1 MKQFLNVLK
10 FELGNY
16 FKSRSFMVTTV
27 LLALVVAAAVALPPV
42 FMKGSFSDVF
52 GGGKESSKE
61 TAESSSG
68 VDNYDPDAAL
78 LGIADPEGFVSD
90 LAGLTDRM
98 PGYQWKAFDS
108 ADELEQFVEA
118 GGDGGFLLTGKFT
131 YTYVVR
137 DRSLL
142 DSQDSEFSEI
152 YTSYWQEKELEEA
165 GIAASKVQEILNQS
179 SISTMQILGK
189 DGASNYWYTYILVFV
204 LYFLVI
210 FYGQMIATSIT
221 SEKSN
226 RAIEVLVTTVDS
238 TSLIFGKVIAGAISG
253 IFQAGVILGSGLIAY
268 HFCGAGWDYR
278 LDFLF
283 HIPAEVWAA
292 FIVFGLLSYLLYAF
306 LFGMLG
312 ALVSKTEDI
321 SKSATPVTMVF
332 VVSFIITMTGMNES
346 DMLLMKVA
354 SFIPFTSGNAMFA
367 RIALGSVSPVEV
379 VVSAVLLAAT
389 VVFLGWLAA
398 KIFRFGTLMYGN
410 PIKFTQALKK
420 LREQ

>member
-52 GGGKESSKE
+52 GGGKESNKE

-68 VDNYDPDAAL
+68 ADNYDPDAAL

-98 PGYQWKAFDS
+98 PGYQWKVFDS

-131 YTYVVR
+131 YTYVVQ

-165 GIAASKVQEILNQS
+165 GVAASKVQEILNQS
-179 SISTMQILGK
+179 SISTMKILGK

-221 SEKSN
+221 SEKRQS
-226 RAIEVLVTTVDS
+226 R
-238 TSLIFGKVIAGAISG
+238 SLIF
-253 IFQAGVILGSGLIAY
+253 
-268 HFCGAGWDYR
+268 W
-278 LDFLF
+278 
-283 HIPAEVWAA
+283 
-292 FIVFGLLSYLLYAF
+292 
-306 LFGMLG
+306 
-312 ALVSKTEDI
+312 
-321 SKSATPVTMVF
+321 
-332 VVSFIITMTGMNES
+332 
-346 DMLLMKVA
+346 
-354 SFIPFTSGNAMFA
+354 
-367 RIALGSVSPVEV
+367 
-379 VVSAVLLAAT
+379 
-389 VVFLGWLAA
+389 
-398 KIFRFGTLMYGN
+398 
-410 PIKFTQALKK
+410 
-420 LREQ
+420 

>member
-68 VDNYDPDAAL
+68 ADNYDPDAAL

-98 PGYQWKAFDS
+98 PGYQWKVFDS

-142 DSQDSEFSEI
+142 DQPGF
-152 YTSYWQEKELEEA
+152 
-165 GIAASKVQEILNQS
+165 
-179 SISTMQILGK
+179 
-189 DGASNYWYTYILVFV
+189 
-204 LYFLVI
+204 
-210 FYGQMIATSIT
+210 
-221 SEKSN
+221 
-226 RAIEVLVTTVDS
+226 
-238 TSLIFGKVIAGAISG
+238 G
-253 IFQAGVILGSGLIAY
+253 IF
-268 HFCGAGWDYR
+268 
-278 LDFLF
+278 
-283 HIPAEVWAA
+283 
-292 FIVFGLLSYLLYAF
+292 
-306 LFGMLG
+306 
-312 ALVSKTEDI
+312 
-321 SKSATPVTMVF
+321 
-332 VVSFIITMTGMNES
+332 
-346 DMLLMKVA
+346 
-354 SFIPFTSGNAMFA
+354 
-367 RIALGSVSPVEV
+367 
-379 VVSAVLLAAT
+379 
-389 VVFLGWLAA
+389 
-398 KIFRFGTLMYGN
+398 
-410 PIKFTQALKK
+410 
-420 LREQ
+420 